1 SWPFS
6 TSQSVGTFFS
16 KVLTRLRCT
25 VPPNMVQLP
34 EAAGAASGFAS
45 AGPRGQA
52 ATARTP
58 AKPAAVGRPGNQ
70 RRLGGG
76 ACLEDPSAR
85 IAGRAQSP
93 ALGGRG
99 GVFDAPV
106 ACRAGAS
113 KTPPRPPTEPA
124 TVHYRYCLLGV
135 TLTLS

>member
-1 SWPFS
+1 MFFSWPFS

-45 AGPRGQA
+45 AGPRDQA

-58 AKPAAVGRPGNQ
+58 AKTAAVARPSNQ
-70 RRLGGG
+70 RRIVGRDFM
-76 ACLEDPSAR
+76 EDTSHR
-85 IAGRAQSP
+85 ISGRAQSP

-106 ACRAGAS
+106 ACPAGAS

-124 TVHYRYCLLGV
+124 TVHYRYCLLG
-135 TLTLS
+135 